1 MPHYS
6 LLKRQRNGGAGKR
19 RRGRTT
25 ASWGRST
32 WKDRKSVTLCIYVFS
47 LLLVPFTQSSS
58 PLCAYINKY
67 FFHLYP
73 RARLLLLINAFSFPP
88 LWTRKRPG
96 IYHCDVSDTF
106 TSSSDRVHFERR
118 KMYHVQSA
126 VSIQMMNVWLDA
138 GHLKIKNR
146 RIKAVLFRCT
156 NIFFCYLKKNKI
168 NILYLFLKL
177 LITLRT
183 IPLDLISFKNFF
195 FLLHGVLL
203 LAFRVASGGWRR
215 VIMQPLQL
223 YCLTKP
229 SRPYTCAGG
238 K

>member
-156 NIFFCYLKKNKI
+156 NIFLLFKKKI
-168 NILYLFLKL
+168 KL
-177 LITLRT
+177 IFSIFFWSCWLRFGPFRLIWFPSK
-183 IPLDLISFKNFF
+183 IFF
-195 FLLHGVLL
+195 FFFT
-203 LAFRVASGGWRR
+203 AFYCWLFGWQVGGG
-215 VIMQPLQL
+215 
-223 YCLTKP
+223 
-229 SRPYTCAGG
+229 AGS
-238 K
+238 

>member
-96 IYHCDVSDTF
+96 IYHLHELFGPCSLWKKENVPRPIGCVHSDDECLIGRWPPEDQKPPNQGR
-106 TSSSDRVHFERR
+106 SLQVYKHF
-118 KMYHVQSA
+118 
-126 VSIQMMNVWLDA
+126 
-138 GHLKIKNR
+138 
-146 RIKAVLFRCT
+146 F
-156 NIFFCYLKKNKI
+156 
-168 NILYLFLKL
+168 
-177 LITLRT
+177 
-183 IPLDLISFKNFF
+183 
-195 FLLHGVLL
+195 
-203 LAFRVASGGWRR
+203 
-215 VIMQPLQL
+215 VI
-223 YCLTKP
+223 
-229 SRPYTCAGG
+229 
-238 K
+238 